1 MTTKRTVIDPRL
13 EEFANPW
20 QLECIRSVN
29 FHGSGS
35 KAAKA
40 LGKTKNAINNAIDRV
55 RVEARR
61 HGYSPAHDMT
71 RPVPDGFNVAR
82 ISTNYKADGSVGQ
95 QWVIGTPDKERQ
107 AEMFRM
113 FVETLSDEVRPIK
126 KLPKF
131 RKSDDVDD
139 DLLCVFPMGDPHF
152 GMKAWAQ
159 DAGEDFD
166 LKIAEDLTCSA
177 IDRLVQSAPGAGTAL
192 LLNLGDMFHADNQK
206 NMTQSGHQLDVD
218 GRHAKVQQVG
228 LYAMIHAIW
237 RLLEKFPKVIF
248 RINRG
253 NHDDQS
259 SYALAMMMSCYFRN
273 EPRVT
278 IDLSPSEF
286 WYYQFGAN
294 LIGST
299 HGDTA
304 KGPALP
310 GIMACDVPEMWGS
323 TKHRLW
329 LVGHVHHMDVKEYP
343 GCVVEYFRTL
353 AARDAWHNG
362 QGYRAGRDMQC
373 IVLHREDGIQERHRC
388 DVGRLKRQTRPKP
401 G

>member
-1 MTTKRTVIDPRL
+1 MPIPKTVIDPRL
-13 EEFANPW
+13 AEYATPT
-20 QLECIRSVN
+20 QLQYLELVN
-29 FHGSGS
+29 ELGSMRR
-35 KAAKA
+35 AAQH
-40 LGKTKNAINNAIDRV
+40 LGIAKNAVNGAMGRLKRV
-55 RVEARR
+55 AALQ
-61 HGYSPAHDMT
+61 GYSPEHSMT

-95 QWVIGTPDKERQ
+95 QWVIGTPDKARQ
-107 AEMFRM
+107 AELFRM
-113 FVETLSDEVRPIK
+113 FIDTLSQEVRPINN
-126 KLPKF
+126 LPKLN
-131 RKSDDVDD
+131 KTDEVDE

-310 GIMACDVPEMWGS
+310 GIMACDVPEMWGA

-343 GCVVEYFRTL
+343 GCVVEYVRTL
-353 AARDAWHNG
+353 AARDAWHAG

-373 IVLHREDGIQERHRC
+373 IVMHREDGIHERHRC
-388 DVGRLKRQTRPKP
+388 DVGMIRRLAA
-401 G
+401 